1 MGSSSAAHRARDL
14 TFTHEATP
22 TGAAFD
28 YRAAASESREEAA
41 AAESFV
47 LSLITWTAAAGFA
60 VWFFF
65 WLASSLGRVV
75 AQVVR

>member
-1 MGSSSAAHRARDL
+1 MGATPAAHRARDL

-22 TGAAFD
+22 NGGAFD
-28 YRAAASESREEAA
+28 YRAASSESREEAV
-41 AAESFV
+41 AAEGVV
-47 LSLITWTAAAGFA
+47 LSLITWMAAAGFA

-65 WLASSLGRVV
+65 WLASSLGHVV